1 MEGGWFPAPTRPQA
15 ELSFETTALLDD
27 FQALGDVQQISQ
39 GELPVS
45 DEPTLRL
52 LLRRSSPRHS
62 PASSNRPSSIHTSLA
77 GSRADRG
84 RRDMY
89 LGRTGFGGGVLQ
101 TGHHRGNLVIS
112 DSSGYFPVV
121 EETVQGN
128 IRIMSRLGVERLVNN
143 VIAGNLSCRNNS
155 SRWRR
160 QARRGGTGHR
170 GMRRAVTALGSA
182 RLRAS

>member
-27 FQALGDVQQISQ
+27 FQALGYFQQFSQ

-52 LLRRSSPRHS
+52 LLRRSSLRHS

-89 LGRTGFGGGVLQ
+89 LGRTGFGGVC
-101 TGHHRGNLVIS
+101 
-112 DSSGYFPVV
+112 
-121 EETVQGN
+121 
-128 IRIMSRLGVERLVNN
+128 SRRDTIGGSWTSAKAV
-143 VIAGNLSCRNNS
+143 GT
-155 SRWRR
+155 SRWWKRPC
-160 QARRGGTGHR
+160 
-170 GMRRAVTALGSA
+170 RAISGSCPGWGSNA
-182 RLRAS
+182 